1 MRPLC
6 MILLFLSPL
15 LMYGQKVEGL
25 VQYEQTINMHRN
37 LKGNDEMKQYIPEF
51 QTSKTELLMKG
62 STVLYRSAPAEE
74 ETDFE
79 GGGGTVRINI
89 KRSEAVVYKDLKA
102 KKQLTAT
109 EFMGRK
115 FLISDEVGKRAWKM
129 TAESKSIL
137 GYPCTKAVFQDTA
150 DVIEA
155 WFTLAIP
162 VGAGPGSFDGLP
174 GLILEVNKNDGESV
188 IKATAVALEPL
199 EEEIEKPAK
208 GKKVS
213 KKEYDEIVEEK
224 MKEMGASGG
233 GGRMIKI
240 IRN

>member
-1 MRPLC
+1 MRLLC
-6 MILLFLSPL
+6 MILLFLSPML
-15 LMYGQKVEGL
+15 VWGQKVEGL

-62 STVLYRSAPAEE
+62 SNVLYRSAPQDEE
-74 ETDFE
+74 MGFE
-79 GGGGTVRINI
+79 GGNGNIKINF
-89 KRSEAVVYKDLKA
+89 KRSEAVVYKDLKT

-115 FLISDEVGKRAWKM
+115 FLISDEVGKTAWKM

-150 DVIEA
+150 DVVEA

-162 VGAGPGSFDGLP
+162 VGAGPASYDGLP
-174 GLILEVNKNDGESV
+174 GLILEVNKNNGERI
-188 IKATAVALEPL
+188 IKATAVTLDPL
-199 EEEIEKPAK
+199 EEDIEKPTK
-208 GKKVS
+208 GKKVT
-213 KKEYDEIVEEK
+213 KEEYDGIVEEK

-233 GGRMIKI
+233 GRMIKI